1 MSRVAILLCSL
12 LQKLIKNQ
20 GEKNFVYH
28 HNYNICEYMQNRSP
42 LQASNTLS
50 KLIDLLAEAGQ
61 KRTNK
66 KSKEE
71 PYDASILKYNIS
83 VLMGVIGRR
92 DNMEMILKDL
102 YYSGPNQSSW
112 KYAFLLLVTIILC
125 RKLSCY

>member
-1 MSRVAILLCSL
+1 
-12 LQKLIKNQ
+12 
-20 GEKNFVYH
+20 
-28 HNYNICEYMQNRSP
+28 MQNRSP
-42 LQASNTLS
+42 LQASNTLN

-61 KRTNK
+61 KKTNK

-112 KYAFLLLVTIILC
+112 KYAFLLLVNIIL
-125 RKLSCY
+125 